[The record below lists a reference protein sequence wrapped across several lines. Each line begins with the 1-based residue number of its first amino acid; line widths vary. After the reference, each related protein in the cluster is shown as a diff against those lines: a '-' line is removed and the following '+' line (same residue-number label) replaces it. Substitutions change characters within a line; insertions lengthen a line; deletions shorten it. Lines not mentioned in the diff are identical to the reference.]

1 MPLTAAGFRICPL
14 CERRQ
19 ANVMLYRA
27 VVCEGCRTEY
37 ITRRLSAFAVDVLL
51 VGLVAVAICLLLPSN
66 PLPALPLSAALFLLK
81 DALDGRSPG
90 KRLFGLQ
97 VIEEP
102 TRRPAGMWATAI
114 RNAIFLVPGLILI
127 EPLIMTTG
135 ERLGDRISG
144 TMVSWRRYARSYPF
158 SLPGRICG
166 ECGYNLKGNR
176 SGRCPECG
184 REILGG
190 HYATR

>member
-1 MPLTAAGFRICPL
+1 M
-14 CERRQ
+14 
-19 ANVMLYRA
+19 
-27 VVCEGCRTEY
+27 
-37 ITRRLSAFAVDVLL
+37 AFAVDAFVIGVPSISISQLL
-51 VGLVAVAICLLLPSN
+51 AGN
-66 PLPALPLSAALFLLK
+66 PLPAIPLTAALFLLK

-102 TRRPAGMWATAI
+102 TRQPAGRWASIRRSAI
-114 RNAIFLVPGLILI
+114 LLVPGFILI
-127 EPLIMTTG
+127 EPMVMATG
-135 ERLGDRISG
+135 ERLGDLISG
-144 TMVSWRRYARSYPF
+144 TMVVWRRYARSYPF
-158 SLPGRICG
+158 CLPGRICG

-190 HYATR
+190 RHAAR